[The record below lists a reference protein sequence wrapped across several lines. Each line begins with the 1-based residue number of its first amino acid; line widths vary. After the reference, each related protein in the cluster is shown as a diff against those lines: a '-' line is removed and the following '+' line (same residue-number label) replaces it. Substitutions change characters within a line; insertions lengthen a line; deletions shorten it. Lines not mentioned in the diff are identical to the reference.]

1 MDTRE
6 ANGYIAE
13 IQSVVNPIT
22 SKLYAGANAPGPD
35 DEADPIRDHDEL

>member
-6 ANGYIAE
+6 TDGYFVE

-22 SKLYAGANAPGPD
+22 SKLYADANAPGPD

>member
-13 IQSVVNPIT
+13 IQSVT
-22 SKLYAGANAPGPD
+22 SKLYAGANEPGPD
-35 DEADPIRDHDEL
+35 DEADLIRDHDEL